1 MNLEGYRQTF
11 YTYSGKASD
20 LNRQLDFAGIA
31 IIWLFKKDA
40 GGHLSLPPEVILPG
54 IFIVASLSLDILQY
68 VVGSIIWRI
77 FYRCKEKAGVG
88 ENVELNH
95 SPWLE
100 AAITS
105 LFALKILCL
114 LIAYFLIF
122 KFLIQVFFGHAA

>member
-1 MNLEGYRQTF
+1 VNLEGYRQTF

-20 LNRQLDFAGIA
+20 LNRQLGFAGIA
-31 IIWLFKKDA
+31 IIWLFKKDT
-40 GGHLSLPPEVILPG
+40 GGTLSLPPEVILPG
-54 IFIVASLSLDILQY
+54 IFIVASLALDMLQY

-88 ENVELNH
+88 EKADLSH

-100 AAITS
+100 GAITS
-105 LFALKILCL
+105 LFAFKIVCL
-114 LIAYFLIF
+114 LIAYYLIF